1 MLIADLNGRYG
12 SSEYHARIAE
22 AIEAIIALEPEAV
35 VIAGDMIAGQVKPAL
50 SNERI
55 AAMWENFE
63 QVVYRP
69 LKEKGI
75 EVLAV
80 PGNHDASI
88 YPAYSHERQAYEHFW
103 RERAPGGISE
113 DSQFPWYYSVT
124 LRAGRFVGLDV
135 TAPGALS
142 DEQELFLGRHR
153 EGAKNDEQRLLVASH
168 LPLYPIAVGRDEQ
181 IFSSSLR
188 PKPGE
193 IWVSGHHHAFYA
205 GLDTGGGLI
214 LGLPALGGNRRAWIG
229 GDERS
234 PFGFVSLSVEGT
246 PALYEWPGLTPTASA
261 IGPLEIGPL
270 RRLVQ

>member
-12 SSEYHARIAE
+12 SAEYHARIAE

-88 YPAYSHERQAYEHFW
+88 YPAYSHERQAYDPDVVSATNDSFSLTRSNGSVSPLTVSMDFDSGTTNWAVTGRVRRMTSSGFSW
-103 RERAPGGISE
+103 RRTCPCIPSPSGGMS
-113 DSQFPWYYSVT
+113 
-124 LRAGRFVGLDV
+124 R
-135 TAPGALS
+135 
-142 DEQELFLGRHR
+142 
-153 EGAKNDEQRLLVASH
+153 
-168 LPLYPIAVGRDEQ
+168 
-181 IFSSSLR
+181 SSAAAC
-188 PKPGE
+188 
-193 IWVSGHHHAFYA
+193 V
-205 GLDTGGGLI
+205 
-214 LGLPALGGNRRAWIG
+214 
-229 GDERS
+229 RS
-234 PFGFVSLSVEGT
+234 PAKSGCRGTITRFMRVWIPVED
-246 PALYEWPGLTPTASA
+246 
-261 IGPLEIGPL
+261 
-270 RRLVQ
+270 